1 MKRIKRAIATVT
13 LASTFLFGTGSL
25 IGVRADQTSGGPQG
39 TSASKSGGP
48 SSSSGTMTDAEWA
61 YFLWLLFMWLCWG
74 GL

>member
-1 MKRIKRAIATVT
+1 MKKLRRSIATFT
-13 LASTFLFGTGSL
+13 LGATLMFGAGASV
-25 IGVRADQTSGGPQG
+25 GVRADQTSGGPQG

-61 YFLWLLFMWLCWG
+61 YFLWLLLMWLCWG

>member
-1 MKRIKRAIATVT
+1 MKRIKRSIATIT
-13 LASTFLFGTGSL
+13 LASTFLFGAGSA

-48 SSSSGTMTDAEWA
+48 SASSGTMTDAEWA
-61 YFLWLLFMWLCWG
+61 YFLWLLFMWLIWG

>member
-1 MKRIKRAIATVT
+1 MKKLRRSIATFT
-13 LASTFLFGTGSL
+13 LGATLMFGAGASV
-25 IGVRADQTSGGPQG
+25 GVRADQTSGGPQG
-39 TSASKSGGP
+39 RSASKSGGP